1 MLDTNTDL
9 NKNIGWKDKPKNDPD
24 VIKLINHL
32 EANNGIK
39 GLDIIQSESVARA
52 VELFHRDGFVVV
64 SDVLN
69 SEQVDFLAKGCDEVT
84 I

>member
-32 EANNGIK
+32 EANNGIR
-39 GLDIIQSESVARA
+39 V
-52 VELFHRDGFVVV
+52 
-64 SDVLN
+64 
-69 SEQVDFLAKGCDEVT
+69 
-84 I
+84 